1 MNLNNIFRVT
11 GSALNAQSVQMEVI
25 SSNLANARIVA
36 GSEATAFRAVRP
48 VFASI
53 LGSEMGGGSNS
64 IAGSSRGGIRVD
76 SYAYSDAPIEKQ
88 RMPENPMADEEG
100 YIYLSNVN
108 VVEEM
113 AYMMQASRAYQA
125 NIEVLNTSRQLIAST
140 LNLGNR

>member
-1 MNLNNIFRVT
+1 MNLNSIFKVT

-25 SSNLANARIVA
+25 SNNLANARIAA
-36 GSEATAFRAVRP
+36 GSERSAFRAVRP

-53 LGSEMGGGSNS
+53 LDSQFGGGFNS
-64 IAGSSRGGIRVD
+64 GVGRSKGGVKVD
-76 SYAYSDAPIEKQ
+76 GFVYSKAPIEKQ
-88 RMPENPMADEEG
+88 RMPENPMADEDG

-125 NIEVLNTSRQLIAST
+125 NIEVLNTSRQLVART
-140 LNLGNR
+140 LNLGNV

>member
-1 MNLNNIFRVT
+1 MNLNSIFKVT

-25 SSNLANARIVA
+25 SNNLANARIAA
-36 GSEATAFRAVRP
+36 GSERTAFRAVRP

-53 LGSEMGGGSNS
+53 LDSQFDSGFNSGVGRSKGGVKVDGFLYSN
-64 IAGSSRGGIRVD
+64 
-76 SYAYSDAPIEKQ
+76 APIEKQ
-88 RMPENPMADEEG
+88 RMPENPMADEDG

-125 NIEVLNTSRQLIAST
+125 NIEVLNTSRQLVTRT
-140 LNLGNR
+140 LNLGNA

>member
-1 MNLNNIFRVT
+1 MNLNSVFKVT

-25 SSNLANARIVA
+25 SNNLANARIAA
-36 GSEATAFRAVRP
+36 GSERSAYRAVRP

-53 LGSEMGGGSNS
+53 LNS
-64 IAGSSRGGIRVD
+64 QFDSGLNSGVGRSRGGVKVD
-76 SYAYSDAPIEKQ
+76 GFAYSDAPIEKQ
-88 RMPENPMADEEG
+88 RMPENPMADDDG

-125 NIEVLNTSRQLIAST
+125 NIEVLNTSRQLIART
-140 LNLGNR
+140 LNLGNM